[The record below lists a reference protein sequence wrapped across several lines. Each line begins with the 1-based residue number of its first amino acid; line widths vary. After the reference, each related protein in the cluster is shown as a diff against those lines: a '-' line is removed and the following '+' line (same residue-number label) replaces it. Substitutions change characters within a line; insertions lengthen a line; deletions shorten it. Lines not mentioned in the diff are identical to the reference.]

1 MDHSQEQIFLQLC
14 DRLST
19 KGEFAVERLDHWA
32 ATTPERPFFHYGE
45 EDKTYS
51 YREFG
56 LLTDAIAGNLAANG
70 LGKGDRVAVFTTNPM
85 LAALMMFAS
94 WKAGAVYAPV
104 NFSFKGRLLSYQLQD
119 TAPQWLVTDPGL
131 MPAVNAVVGQL
142 DRLPVLTLFRPPA
155 GAHDHIGTVELPDA
169 RFRQIAWERLTA
181 SAQRPDISLTF
192 DDAANIV
199 YTSGTTGPAKGVLQ
213 SHRWIASYTYNLSW
227 SMSPED
233 VIYNDLPMYHIGGA
247 IANVVRAAWVGCEVA
262 VWDRFS
268 PTSFWS
274 RIASRGATTAILLD
288 VMMPWLMKAP
298 ANPDDR
304 ANTLNKVH
312 MQPLPLHH
320 HEVAKRFGIDIVT
333 AGFGQT
339 ESGSPLGLVIEEL
352 PEGEATPMACYRGL
366 PRREILSRA
375 QEMGMPVLQG
385 EQVKRKGVMGQ
396 PTPFVEVAVL
406 DEHDCPC
413 PVGQPGQLAIR
424 TRLPGVLMTEYLGKP
439 AATVAAWRNLWFH
452 TGDAA
457 VLQPDGMYDFV
468 DRLGDRIRVRGE
480 NLSSFQV
487 EDMLNQHPQAQMVAA
502 FAVPGTEG
510 DEDDIVAFVVP
521 IDGSDLSEGE
531 LHRFAGDTMPKY
543 MRPKHIRIVTEL
555 PRTPTNK
562 VEKYKLRAVLLNEL
576 QASDSGQCSG

>member
-1 MDHSQEQIFLQLC
+1 MDHSQEHTFQQLC

-70 LGKGDRVAVFTTNPM
+70 LGKGDRLAVFTTNPL
-85 LAALMMFAS
+85 LAALMMFAA

-131 MPAVNAVVGQL
+131 MPAVNAVAGQL
-142 DRLPVLTLFRPPA
+142 DRPPMLTLFRPPA
-155 GAHDHIGTVELPDA
+155 GAHDHVATVELPDA
-169 RFRQIAWERLTA
+169 RFRQIPWEQLTA

-227 SMSPED
+227 SMSPAD

-268 PTSFWS
+268 PTAFWS

-288 VMMPWLMKAP
+288 VMMPWLMKAS
-298 ANPDDR
+298 ASPDDR
-304 ANTLNKVH
+304 SNTLNKVH
-312 MQPLPLHH
+312 MQPLPMHH

-352 PEGEATPMACYRGL
+352 PEGEATPAACYRGL

-385 EQVKRKGVMGQ
+385 EQVKRKGVMGR

-439 AATVAAWRNLWFH
+439 AATVSAWRNLWFH

-487 EDMLNQHPQAQMVAA
+487 EDMLNQHPQTQMVAA
-502 FAVPGTEG
+502 FAVPGAEG

-521 IDGSDLSEGE
+521 IDGSELCVDE
-531 LHRFAGDTMPKY
+531 LHRFVGDTMPKY
-543 MRPKHIRIVTEL
+543 MRPKHIRLVTEL

-576 QASDSGQCSG
+576 QASNSGQCSG